1 MNTTKSTFIK
11 FYLLGALFATTNTWN
26 VINAQENSAALEE
39 IIVTAQK
46 RQENLQTL
54 GISVSAFDQDTLN
67 SMGTRDIVELSKFV
81 PNLQIG
87 TESSDLKAMIRG
99 VGSDNLEAFS
109 DPGVAIHIDG
119 VYQARPSGGNA
130 LYYDMER
137 VEVLRGPQGTLY
149 GRNANGGAINFISNK
164 PSNEFEASMDYG
176 MGDNS
181 WKRFRGMVNL
191 PMGDNMG
198 LRIAGS
204 GLFGF
209 PHNETQ
215 DGYQE
220 NLIAGGT
227 EGNDK
232 DDATSKLQF
241 LWQPTEKVSLLFAGG
256 ETHKEGVGPIRKRT
270 NTPGAGTLS
279 PSGTSANCGDCG
291 FVASGGLR
299 EVYKDTEESFDLLT
313 RSYSLT
319 LDYDLGFATLTAI
332 AADQSTDMGLV
343 QDSDQSPRAKGIPGG
358 TTDSAVVT
366 QMSDQ
371 QTLEVRL
378 TSADEGSVEWLLGL
392 YYLEEN
398 AFQNT
403 VINRDPTFGAAKTIN
418 VLHDVNAESSAVFG
432 QFSVQPNDT
441 LKLTAGFRSTSDDK
455 DAVGGTKVQIR
466 PPAPGCNDS
475 WPYCYVNV
483 GSQSYSPEDSWSSST
498 YKFGIDKYIND
509 DRMVYAT
516 VSTGYKAGG
525 FNFGVSSA
533 ESYDPEEVTAFEIG
547 SKNRFNDGRMQLNAS
562 VFYYDYTDL
571 QVFQVVDQTIVVRNA
586 AEADISGA
594 ELEFVAALS
603 DNLRVDASLGVLDTE
618 YKKFILPSNLFLDAS
633 GEPTNIDVSGNQLIN
648 APRWSGHIGGEHDFA
663 NGRFGTFTLRGQ
675 LYLSDDMYLRAL
687 NLEPYDHQ
695 KGYTTLDVKVMWKS
709 ADNRWFGEA
718 FFNNLTDEDVIT
730 NQEVTDSGIYF
741 ANLNRPRSWG
751 VVVGVRF

>member
-1 MNTTKSTFIK
+1 MKNIVTKSC
-11 FYLLGALFATTNTWN
+11 LLGIFLITTNPWN
-26 VINAQENSAALEE
+26 VTHAQETTTTLEE

-67 SMGTRDIVELSKFV
+67 ALGTRDIVELSKFV

-99 VGSDNLEAFS
+99 VGSDNLEAFG

-119 VYQARPSGGNA
+119 VYQARPSGGNS

-149 GRNANGGAINFISNK
+149 GRNANGGAINFISKK
-164 PSNEFEASMDYG
+164 PSDEFEASMDYG
-176 MGDNS
+176 KGDNN
-181 WKRFRGMVNL
+181 WQRFRGMVNL
-191 PMGDNMG
+191 PMGDKASF
-198 LRIAGS
+198 RYAGT

-215 DGYQE
+215 NGYQK
-220 NLIAGGT
+220 NLIEGGT

-232 DDATSKLQF
+232 DDATSKLQL
-241 LWQPTEKVSLLFAGG
+241 LWEPTEKISLLFAGG
-256 ETHKEGVGPIRKRT
+256 ETSKEGVGPIRKRT
-270 NTPGAGTLS
+270 SAPGASTLS
-279 PSGTSANCGDCG
+279 PNGTPANCDDCG
-291 FVASGGLR
+291 FIASGGLR
-299 EVYKDTEESFDLLT
+299 SVFKDTEESFDLLT
-313 RSYSLT
+313 QSFSIT

-332 AADQSTDMGLV
+332 AADQSTDMSLV
-343 QDSDQSPRAKGIPGG
+343 QDSDQSPKPKGVPGG
-358 TTDSAVVT
+358 ETSSAVVT
-366 QMSDQ
+366 QRSDQ
-371 QTLEVRL
+371 ETFEMRL
-378 TSADEGSVEWLLGL
+378 TSNDDGPVEWLLGL
-392 YYLEEN
+392 YYLDEN

-403 VINRDPTFGAAKTIN
+403 LINRDPKPFGAAKTIN
-418 VLHDVNAESSAVFG
+418 VLHDVNADSSAFFG
-432 QFSVQPNDT
+432 QFSMQPNET
-441 LKLTAGFRSTSDDK
+441 LKLTAGFRSTDDEK

-483 GSQSYSPEDSWSSST
+483 GSQSYSPEDSWSSNT
-498 YKFGIDKYIND
+498 YKLGIDKYLDD

-516 VSTGYKAGG
+516 MSTGFKAGG

-533 ESYDPEEVTAFEIG
+533 ESYDPEEVTAFEFG

-586 AEADISGA
+586 AEADITGA
-594 ELEFVAALS
+594 ELEFVAAIS
-603 DNLRVDASLGVLDTE
+603 DYLRVDASLGLLDTE
-618 YKKFILPSNLFLDAS
+618 YKKFILPSNLFQDDA

-648 APRWSGHIGGEHDFA
+648 APKWSGHIGAERDYI
-663 NGRFGTFTLRGQ
+663 NNLGRFTLRGQ
-675 LYLSDDMYLRAL
+675 LYISDDIYLRAL
-687 NLEPYDHQ
+687 NLKPYDHQ
-695 KGYTTLDVKVMWKS
+695 DGYTTLDVKVMWES
-709 ADNRWFGEA
+709 TDSHWFGEA
-718 FFNNLTDEDVIT
+718 FISNLTNEDVIT

-751 VVVGVRF
+751 VVLGYRF

>member
-1 MNTTKSTFIK
+1 MRDIK
-11 FYLLGALFATTNTWN
+11 NSAIQACLLMGLLATTNAWT
-26 VINAQENSAALEE
+26 VVSAQEATATLEE

-54 GISVSAFDQDTLN
+54 GISVSAFDGDTLN

-119 VYQARPSGGNA
+119 VYQARPSGGNY

-164 PSNEFEASMDYG
+164 PSDEFEASMDFG
-176 MGDNS
+176 MGDND
-181 WKRFRGMVNL
+181 WQRFRGMINL
-191 PMGDNMG
+191 PIYQGG
-198 LRIAGS
+198 FRFAGT

-209 PHNETQ
+209 PTNETQ
-215 DGYQE
+215 DGYQK

-232 DDATSKLQF
+232 DDSSTRVQF
-241 LWQPTEKVSLLFAGG
+241 LLQPTEKLSLLFAGG
-256 ETHKEGVGPIRKRT
+256 ETHKQGVGPIRKRT

-279 PSGTSANCGDCG
+279 PNGTPANCDDCDYI
-291 FVASGGLR
+291 ATGGLR
-299 EVYKDTEESFDLLT
+299 EAYKDIDESFDLLT
-313 RSYSLT
+313 RSYSFT
-319 LDYDLGFATLTAI
+319 LDYDLGFGTLTAI
-332 AADQSTDMGLV
+332 AADSSTDMGLV
-343 QDSDQSPRAKGIPGG
+343 QDSDQSPIPKGVPGG

-366 QMSDQ
+366 QRSDQ

-378 TSADEGSVEWLLGL
+378 ASATGGPVEWLLGL
-392 YYLEEN
+392 YYLDEN
-398 AFQNT
+398 AFQST
-403 VINRDPTFGAAKTIN
+403 LINRDPTFGAAKTIEP
-418 VLHDVNAESSAVFG
+418 LHDVNSKSSAVFG
-432 QFSVQPNDT
+432 QFSIQPDDT
-441 LKLTAGFRSTSDDK
+441 LKLTAGFRTTNDEK

-466 PPAPGCNDS
+466 PPCGGSFC
-475 WPYCYVNV
+475 WVNV
-483 GSQSYSPEDSWSSST
+483 GSQAYSPEDSWSSGT
-498 YKFGIDKYIND
+498 YKLGIDKYIND

-516 VSTGYKAGG
+516 MSTGYKAGG

-533 ESYDPEEVTAFEIG
+533 ESYDPEELTAFEIG
-547 SKNRFNDGRMQLNAS
+547 SKNRFNDGRMQLNAT
-562 VFYYDYTDL
+562 VFYYDYTDM
-571 QVFQVVDQTIVVRNA
+571 QVFQVVDQTIVIRNA

-603 DNLRVDASLGVLDTE
+603 DNLRVDASLGLLEAE
-618 YKKFILPSNLFLDAS
+618 YKKFILPSNLFLDAA
-633 GEPTNIDVSGNQLIN
+633 GDPTNIDVSGNRLIN
-648 APRWSGHIGGEHDFA
+648 APKWSGHIGAEHDFTS
-663 NGRFGTFTLRGQ
+663 GKFGTFTVRGQ
-675 LYLSDDMYLRAL
+675 LYISDDIYLRAL

-695 KGYTTLDVKVMWKS
+695 EGYTTFDVKVMWKS
-709 ADNRWFGEA
+709 ADSRWFGEA
-718 FFNNLTDEDVIT
+718 FINNITDEAVIT

-741 ANLNRPRSWG
+741 ANLNRPRSYG

>member
-1 MNTTKSTFIK
+1 MKNIVTKSC
-11 FYLLGALFATTNTWN
+11 LLWAFLATTNTW
-26 VINAQENSAALEE
+26 VVTHAQESSATLEE

-54 GISVSAFDQDTLN
+54 GISVSAFDQDTL
-67 SMGTRDIVELSKFV
+67 SSLGTRDIVELSKFV

-99 VGSDNLEAFS
+99 VGSDNLEAFG

-130 LYYDMER
+130 VFYDMER

-149 GRNANGGAINFISNK
+149 GRNANGGAINFISKK
-164 PSNEFEASMDYG
+164 PSDEFEASMDYG
-176 MGDNS
+176 KGDNN
-181 WKRFRGMVNL
+181 WQRFRGMVNL
-191 PMGDNMG
+191 PMGDAS
-198 LRIAGS
+198 LRYAGT
-204 GLFGF
+204 GIFGF

-215 DGYQE
+215 NGYQK
-220 NLIAGGT
+220 NLIEGGT

-232 DDATSKLQF
+232 DDSTTKLQL
-241 LWQPTEKVSLLFAGG
+241 LWKPTEKISLLFAGG
-256 ETHKEGVGPIRKRT
+256 EISKEGVGPIRKRT
-270 NTPGAGTLS
+270 SSPGSSTLS
-279 PSGTSANCGDCG
+279 PSGTPANCDDCG
-291 FVASGGLR
+291 FIASGDLR
-299 EVYKDTEESFDLLT
+299 SVFKDTDESFDLLT
-313 RSYSLT
+313 KSFSVT

-332 AADQSTDMGLV
+332 AADQSTDMSLV
-343 QDSDQSPRAKGIPGG
+343 QDSDQSPKPKGIPGG
-358 TTDSAVVT
+358 ETSSAVVT
-366 QMSDQ
+366 QRSDQ
-371 QTLEVRL
+371 ETLEVRL
-378 TSADEGSVEWLLGL
+378 TSTDEGPVEWLLGL
-392 YYLEEN
+392 YYLDEN

-403 VINRDPTFGAAKTIN
+403 LINRDPKPFGAAKTIN
-418 VLHDVNAESSAVFG
+418 VLHDVNADSSAVFG
-432 QFSVQPNDT
+432 QFSIRPSET
-441 LKLTAGFRSTSDDK
+441 LKLTAGFRSTDDEK

-475 WPYCYVNV
+475 LPYCYVNV

-498 YKFGIDKYIND
+498 YKFGIDKYIDD

-516 VSTGYKAGG
+516 VSTGFKAGG

-533 ESYDPEEVTAFEIG
+533 ESYDPEEVTAFEVG

-594 ELEFVAALS
+594 ELEFIAAIR
-603 DNLRVDASLGVLDTE
+603 DNLRLDASLGLLETE

-633 GEPTNIDVSGNQLIN
+633 GNPTNIDVSGNQLIN
-648 APRWSGHIGGEHDFA
+648 SPKWSGHVGVEHDYV
-663 NGRFGTFTLRGQ
+663 NDFGTFTLRGQ
-675 LYLSDDMYLRAL
+675 LYTSDDIYLRAL
-687 NLEPYDHQ
+687 NLKPYDHQ
-695 KGYTTLDVKVMWKS
+695 DGYSTLDVKVMWESKDS
-709 ADNRWFGEA
+709 RWFGEA
-718 FFNNLTDEDVIT
+718 FINNLTNEHVIT

-751 VVVGVRF
+751 VVLGFRF

>member
-1 MNTTKSTFIK
+1 MKTTKDTAIRSF
-11 FYLLGALFATTNTWN
+11 LLGALLATTNTWT
-26 VINAQENSAALEE
+26 VIHAQESSAALEE

-54 GISVSAFDQDTLN
+54 GISVSAFDEGALN
-67 SMGTRDIVELSKFV
+67 SLGTRDIVELSKFV

-119 VYQARPSGGNA
+119 VYQARPSGGNS

-164 PSNEFEASMDYG
+164 PSDELEASMDFG
-176 MGDNS
+176 KGDND
-181 WKRFRGMVNL
+181 WQRFRGMINI
-191 PMGDNMG
+191 PMGDKG
-198 LRIAGS
+198 GFRFAGT

-209 PHNETQ
+209 PTNETQ
-215 DGYQE
+215 DGYQK

-232 DDATSKLQF
+232 DDSSTRVQF
-241 LWQPTEKVSLLFAGG
+241 LWQPTEKASLLFAGG

-270 NTPGAGTLS
+270 SAPGAGTLS
-279 PSGTSANCGDCG
+279 PSGVPANCDDCG
-291 FVASGGLR
+291 YVATGGLR
-299 EVYKDTEESFDLLT
+299 SAYKDTAESFDLLT
-313 RSYSLT
+313 SSYSLT

-358 TTDSAVVT
+358 TTDTAVVT
-366 QMSDQ
+366 QRSDQ

-378 TSADEGSVEWLLGL
+378 TSTDDGPVEWLLGL
-392 YYLEEN
+392 YYLDEN
-398 AFQNT
+398 AFQST
-403 VINRDPTFGAAKTIN
+403 LINRDPTFGAAKTIEP
-418 VLHDVNAESSAVFG
+418 LHDVNAKSSAVFG
-432 QFSVQPNDT
+432 QFSIQPDDT
-441 LKLTAGFRSTSDDK
+441 LKITAGFRSTNDKK

-466 PPAPGCNDS
+466 PPCGGPFC
-475 WPYCYVNV
+475 WVNV

-498 YKFGIDKYIND
+498 YKLGIDKYIND

-516 VSTGYKAGG
+516 MSTGYKAGG

-533 ESYDPEEVTAFEIG
+533 ESYDPEELTALEVG
-547 SKNRFNDGRMQLNAS
+547 SKNRFNGGRMQLNAS

-571 QVFQVVDQTIVVRNA
+571 QVLQVVDQTIVVRNA

-594 ELEFVAALS
+594 ELEFVYAVS
-603 DNLRVDASLGVLDTE
+603 DNMRVDASLGLLEAE

-633 GEPTNIDVSGNQLIN
+633 GDPTNIDVSGNRLIN
-648 APRWSGHIGGEHDFA
+648 APKWSGHIGAEHDFDS
-663 NGRFGTFTLRGQ
+663 GKFGTFTVRGQ
-675 LYLSDDMYLRAL
+675 LYMTDDIYLRAL
-687 NLEPYDHQ
+687 NLEPYDLQ
-695 KGYTTLDVKVMWKS
+695 EGYTTLDVKVMWES
-709 ADNRWFGEA
+709 EDSRWFGEI
-718 FFNNLTDEDVIT
+718 FINNCTDEDVIT